1 MIKNN
6 NIVYIGVFNM
16 NTEKELRMETKCYD
30 ALQYGYLY
38 GLNQKIP
45 DEEFEK
51 VKAYMKDFRRK
62 DFMDGIIKVTGR
74 PEGYRCLE
82 EDVPKVEEILGITNT
97 LEKRREKIRKA
108 FENPQEKRK
117 LKDQS
122 LTWLET
128 LFQKGG
134 THPEQTLSRL
144 ALHSTKIYDPD
155 DSFKQGKEEGS
166 GTLFIYTPHGMWYI
180 INNSG
185 EGSDLSLNNVK
196 SDDGGCI
203 GYRLMYD
210 DNIDTLIRIYTE
222 ENKYSGEKL

>member
-1 MIKNN
+1 MI
-6 NIVYIGVFNM
+6 
-16 NTEKELRMETKCYD
+16 NTEKELKMETKCYD

-51 VKAYMKDFRRK
+51 VKAYMRDFRRK

-97 LEKRREKIRKA
+97 LEKRREKIKKA
-108 FENPQEKRK
+108 FENPEEKRK

-122 LTWLET
+122 FTWLET
-128 LFQKGG
+128 LFTKGG
-134 THPEQTLSRL
+134 THPEQNLSRL

-155 DSFKQGKEEGS
+155 DSFKEGKEEGTGS
-166 GTLFIYTPHGMWYI
+166 LFIYTHMACGI
-180 INNSG
+180 LLTIQ
-185 EGSDLSLNNVK
+185 VK
-196 SDDGGCI
+196 EVI
-203 GYRLMYD
+203 FH
-210 DNIDTLIRIYTE
+210 
-222 ENKYSGEKL
+222 